1 MNLGCL
7 KPLKVC
13 GNLLAAREN
22 PRAIKHNAVAVTP
35 LYCPLLFPLL
45 SCISQ
50 INTFYWSL
58 FAISN
63 PMFLN
68 VRKKGFYSEIPF
80 SFASL
85 FLPCLE
91 LCISR
96 YHFQVTEITVSL
108 YTRFCFVFWL
118 KSLVGRRFVACLM
131 SVCLAWWCHI
141 CITGTWEINISYK
154 ILLLS
159 MSKDQKNL
167 SCLHIMTTQVTF
179 FSLP

>member
-1 MNLGCL
+1 MRTQLPLLALKMEEGAMWPGCLLSRCWKRRWMLPQSLHEGSQPCRYLALSPGNFRWTFNLQNQKIMNLGCL

-35 LYCPLLFPLL
+35 LYCPLPFPLL

-80 SFASL
+80 PFASL

-96 YHFQVTEITVSL
+96 
-108 YTRFCFVFWL
+108 
-118 KSLVGRRFVACLM
+118 
-131 SVCLAWWCHI
+131 
-141 CITGTWEINISYK
+141 
-154 ILLLS
+154 
-159 MSKDQKNL
+159 
-167 SCLHIMTTQVTF
+167 
-179 FSLP
+179 